1 MPGLSR
7 DQRGLTQSVQYAVIL
22 PALML
27 TTLGIIQAGVWI
39 HGEDVAQRAANAAA
53 DAARGS
59 HGSPGAAQD
68 LAQELAAAGG
78 LEDVRVDVARGAT
91 RVDITVTARAPMIF
105 DVGLGRISQTASAPV
120 ERVTQP

>member
-1 MPGLSR
+1 MPRLSR
-7 DQRGLTQSVQYAVIL
+7 DQRGLSQSVQYAVIF

-68 LAQELAAAGG
+68 LAQGLLRRAGS
-78 LEDVRVDVARGAT
+78 RVCASTSSGDRRGWT
-91 RVDITVTARAPMIF
+91 SRSRRR
-105 DVGLGRISQTASAPV
+105 LR
-120 ERVTQP
+120 